1 MDPLVGAAII
11 SGGIYAVNQLVNLF
25 KGGSDRRK
33 NIEGNKEL
41 MNYQYGLDQASLRE
55 SPNSTILGMKK
66 AGLSPAAMSSGT
78 GISAPSVSSQNVN
91 THTDPSI
98 LDPSAGAKFL
108 EANNIEADTN
118 LKNAQAAGIGIENSQ
133 LSQRLEADYQK
144 VLSEINL
151 NSEQTNLIK
160 AKIDEVSANIIES
173 TSRVDLN
180 KEQIQYLQTKGLNET
195 WDMLL
200 KDKETDAVI
209 NELNTR
215 ANLNRFQSTDLL
227 FKVYSGY
234 WDSVVR
240 SNNAQAYNYYQDGK
254 LKLQVAIGQSIKNYI
269 DENTKNEQITG
280 IRGESKSKD
289 AQGYVDTSTKEGK
302 VSAENNRNQ
311 VYGSKTAIV
320 VDYVLDKLG
329 EFTNIS
335 GSFIQS
341 IATAKDISNRRISAK
356 ANEMRG
362 KAAQKNA
369 DTNFRSAVSK
379 HNARTGK
386 YRNNNVRPVNRRM
399 GRR

>member
-25 KGGSDRRK
+25 KGSSDRRK

-41 MNYQYGLDQASLRE
+41 MDYQYGLDQASLRE

-66 AGLSPAAMSSGT
+66 AGLSPAALSSGS
-78 GISAPSVSSQNVN
+78 GVSAPSVSSQNVN
-91 THTDPSI
+91 THTDPVN
-98 LDPSAGAKFL
+98 LDPSAGAQFL
-108 EANNIEADTN
+108 QAQNVQADTN
-118 LKNAQAAGIGIENSQ
+118 LKNAQASGINIENSQ

-151 NSEQTNLIK
+151 NSEQTNLVK

-173 TSRVDLN
+173 TSRTDLN
-180 KEQIQYLQTKGLNET
+180 KEQISYLQTKGLNET

-200 KDKETDAVI
+200 KEKETEAVI

-215 ANLNRFQSTDLL
+215 ANLNRFQATDLL

-234 WDSVVR
+234 WDSVVGL
-240 SNNAQAYNYYQDGK
+240 NKAQSYNYYQDGK
-254 LKLQVAIGQSIKNYI
+254 LKLQVAIGQSIKNFV
-269 DENTKNEQITG
+269 DDQTKSDVIKG
-280 IRGESKSKD
+280 IRGENKSKAVQGSVD
-289 AQGYVDTSTKEGK
+289 AATQKGK
-302 VSAENNRNQ
+302 VAAENNRND

-320 VDYVLDKLG
+320 IDYVLDKLG
-329 EFTNIS
+329 EFTGIS
-335 GSFIQS
+335 SGFIQGL
-341 IATAKDISNRRISAK
+341 ANAKNIPNQRINAK

-362 KAAQKNA
+362 QAAKKNA
-369 DTNFRSAVSK
+369 DTNLRSAVSK

-386 YRNNNVRPVNRRM
+386 YNNPVRSVNRGYRK
-399 GRR
+399 R